1 MKGPHGAAGN
11 KQLQPS
17 PTSSASSDVF
27 SITGRH
33 HAIDLL
39 CLTET
44 WHDADS
50 AVLGHLRGAA
60 YNVVDRAR
68 PRTADDLS
76 VNHGDVAIVT
86 GADIMLSPNDIA
98 DQPTKFEIVWARARV
113 SCFAAIIILLYWPR
127 SQPLQQQQT
136 LTN

>member
-1 MKGPHGAAGN
+1 MAVKG
-11 KQLQPS
+11 
-17 PTSSASSDVF
+17 
-27 SITGRH
+27 
-33 HAIDLL
+33 
-39 CLTET
+39 LTET

-68 PRTADDLS
+68 PHTADDLS

-98 DQPTKFEIVWARARV
+98 DQPTKFEIIWASARV
-113 SCFAAIIILLYWPR
+113 SCFAAIVILLYRPR